1 MEPSVSTKVEGEPK
15 ERKKIQ
21 FAVSNE
27 VEGEPKERKKIQ
39 FAVSNEV
46 EAEPKERKKIQFA
59 VSTEVEGEPKER
71 RKIQFA
77 MPASVATNLDPRQV
91 EMIRRRRPTPAT
103 LFRVADQSSPEDDQS
118 THQWVVGE
126 NGVLKPKRV
135 INPNV
140 YQPPSLRAVQKMAEA
155 HMQHLGVYPPLEDP
169 CEGEEEEDYWQR
181 KEREDTSPTKA
192 AGEREALC
200 QLAGNTTAAH
210 SGSEDN
216 AVVVVVVLRQIHPE
230 DCLKQKH
237 WQWAFIFYV
246 WFGCLYF
253 CYLLTE
259 IENKIDGVIEEFPAQ
274 LQSGL
279 MGGGKDILKGTYHE
293 KFPFLVLTL
302 IHLDNWSAYT
312 NPQTVK

>member
-1 MEPSVSTKVEGEPK
+1 MEPSVSTVVEGEPK

-39 FAVSNEV
+39 FAVS
-46 EAEPKERKKIQFA
+46 
-59 VSTEVEGEPKER
+59 TEVEGEPKER

-77 MPASVATNLDPRQV
+77 VPASVATNLDPRQV

-169 CEGEEEEDYWQR
+169 CEGEEEEEDYWQR

-192 AGEREALC
+192 AETTTTEQSDKFSSVRETAKQIQTAQEEEEDEDEEEEGDKIKETTEEQLGE
-200 QLAGNTTAAH
+200 
-210 SGSEDN
+210 
-216 AVVVVVVLRQIHPE
+216 
-230 DCLKQKH
+230 
-237 WQWAFIFYV
+237 
-246 WFGCLYF
+246 
-253 CYLLTE
+253 
-259 IENKIDGVIEEFPAQ
+259 
-274 LQSGL
+274 
-279 MGGGKDILKGTYHE
+279 
-293 KFPFLVLTL
+293 
-302 IHLDNWSAYT
+302 
-312 NPQTVK
+312 